1 MYVYIYMYISILDCL
16 GKLYVMKMNLRY
28 RIFFG
33 GQYLCLPNF
42 GSHLQ
47 LIITV
52 NVLVLVSNHI

>member
-1 MYVYIYMYISILDCL
+1 MYISILDCL